1 MLCAVILDEILL
13 LPPMPFELPMPSD
26 LRLVRIAS
34 AIIER
39 PEERCR
45 KEEWARYGGI
55 SPRTLTRLFPAQT
68 GFTFTAWRQ
77 RALILK
83 AMELLAN
90 GSSVTSTAFDLGYET
105 VSGFI
110 DMFKVN
116 VGVTPANYLRAEKGG

>member
-1 MLCAVILDEILL
+1 
-13 LPPMPFELPMPSD
+13 MPSD

-45 KEEWARYGGI
+45 MEEWARYGGI

-110 DMFKVN
+110 DMFKAN